1 MDGEMERVLPD
12 DADDG
17 AERRWIDDT
26 LNRLS
31 RSSFRAKFELSA
43 KDRAY
48 ARAKGKAM
56 IDRHA
61 RELLRARIGAAN
73 PRNDGRQT
81 PWRGHPVFTRAA
93 CHRHVLPR
101 VHRQMAPSSPRQGAH
116 RCRNRSL
123 GGPGHGVD
131 RARSHTSSR
140 RLSSSIVLHP
150 PRARYTV
157 RGRCCRRR
165 KNMKVITIVIIL

>member
-48 ARAKGKAM
+48 ARAKGKAV

-73 PRNDGRQT
+73 PRNDG
-81 PWRGHPVFTRAA
+81 RAA

-116 RCRNRSL
+116 RC
-123 GGPGHGVD
+123 
-131 RARSHTSSR
+131 
-140 RLSSSIVLHP
+140 
-150 PRARYTV
+150 
-157 RGRCCRRR
+157 
-165 KNMKVITIVIIL
+165 

>member
-81 PWRGHPVFTRAA
+81 PWRGHPVFTA
-93 CHRHVLPR
+93 R

>member
-56 IDRHA
+56 IDRPHRGGESAQRRAPDAVA
-61 RELLRARIGAAN
+61 RASG
-73 PRNDGRQT
+73 
-81 PWRGHPVFTRAA
+81 VYRAA

>member
-1 MDGEMERVLPD
+1 MDCAEVCGMDGEMERVLPD

-48 ARAKGKAM
+48 ARAKGKAV

-81 PWRGHPVFTRAA
+81 PWRGHPVFTAQHATATCCRGCIAKW
-93 CHRHVLPR
+93 HHLPQGR
-101 VHRQMAPSSPRQGAH
+101 GAH

-150 PRARYTV
+150 PRARHTV

-165 KNMKVITIVIIL
+165 KI

>member
-48 ARAKGKAM
+48 ARAKGKAS
-56 IDRHA
+56 
-61 RELLRARIGAAN
+61 G
-73 PRNDGRQT
+73 
-81 PWRGHPVFTRAA
+81 VYRAA